1 MKKLLLA
8 TLALT
13 SVITFSETI
22 HQIQGVTHTS
32 PYNQKMVKNVRG
44 IVTAVVKDG
53 FYMQSRKF
61 DRNIKTSEGIY
72 VESKNLPNVGEYVS
86 VNGMVYEKQ
95 FGRPSE
101 SELTVTSIKAG
112 DDIKVISKG
121 NKVKAVNI
129 DPRKVPMKVYVGKFN
144 EKLNPKKNAMDFYE
158 SLEGMLVKVHKP
170 LITGADEDRG
180 EVCVVPEY
188 GKYVKDKTNHGGV
201 RYTYKNEQTQR
212 ILIKSELFK
221 LSQGKRYEGKYID
234 PSFTPNPGDRFSR
247 DIQGVLTYDKSNY
260 KLINTSPLPKIKD
273 GKIKRDKL
281 NIKYDKNKL
290 SIVSYN
296 IENFTIA
303 DGGQKRVDV
312 LAKQVRDDLH
322 TPDILGLAEVG
333 DNDGGNVTS
342 KVVSADKVLDAI
354 VEGIKKATGV
364 EYKWLS
370 ADPEDGKDGG
380 WPAMHIRNA
389 ILYRTDKLELPYF
402 KQGDSKVDTEI
413 KEGKLTFNPGRLGNN
428 KEFYKE
434 VRKSLVAHL
443 VLKDSKK
450 DVFIVVNHLKS
461 KRFDDKIY
469 SKNQPVK
476 RKSEDLRIPEGKYV
490 GQFLKE
496 INKQKPNAI
505 ILSMGDMNDFEF
517 SPTLKAM
524 KTNLMVSAVESLPK
538 NQRHTYVYQGNSQV
552 LDNLLVNKKYAKG
565 MKVDILNINSEFT
578 ISQGYFSDH
587 DPVYM
592 QINVK

>member
-121 NKVKAVNI
+121 NKVKAVMI

-370 ADPEDGKDGG
+370 TDPEDGKDGG

-413 KEGKLTFNPGRLGNN
+413 KGGKLTFNPGRLGNN
-428 KEFYKE
+428 KEFYKD

-469 SKNQPVK
+469 SKNQPVN

>member
-428 KEFYKE
+428 KEFYKD

>member
-234 PSFTPNPGDRFSR
+234 PSFTPNPGDRFSS

-290 SIVSYN
+290 SVVSYN

-428 KEFYKE
+428 KEFYKD

>member
-121 NKVKAVNI
+121 NKVKAVMI

-234 PSFTPNPGDRFSR
+234 PSFTPNPGDRFSS

-290 SIVSYN
+290 SVVSYN

-402 KQGDSKVDTEI
+402 KQGDSKVDVEI
-413 KEGKLTFNPGRLGNN
+413 KGGKLTFNPGRLGNN
-428 KEFYKE
+428 KEFFKD

>member
-129 DPRKVPMKVYVGKFN
+129 DPRKVPMKVYVGKFH

-290 SIVSYN
+290 SVVSYN

-428 KEFYKE
+428 KEFYKD

-524 KTNLMVSAVESLPK
+524 KTDVMVSAVEQLPK
-538 NQRHTYVYQGNSQV
+538 NQRHTYIYQGNAQV
-552 LDNLLVNKKYAKG
+552 LDNLLVNNKYAKK
-565 MKVDILNINSEFT
+565 MKVDILNINSEST
-578 ISQGYFSDH
+578 KAQGYFSDH
-587 DPVYM
+587 DPIFI
-592 QINVK
+592 QIDVK

>member
-121 NKVKAVNI
+121 NKVKAVMI

-234 PSFTPNPGDRFSR
+234 PSFTPNPGDRFSS

-290 SIVSYN
+290 SVVSYN

-413 KEGKLTFNPGRLGNN
+413 KGGKLTFNPGRLGNN
-428 KEFYKE
+428 KEFYKD

>member
-121 NKVKAVNI
+121 NKVKAVMI

-234 PSFTPNPGDRFSR
+234 PSFTPNPGDRFSS

-402 KQGDSKVDTEI
+402 KQGDSKVDAEI
-413 KEGKLTFNPGRLGNN
+413 KGGKLTFNPGRLGNN
-428 KEFYKE
+428 KEFYKD

-443 VLKDSKK
+443 VLKNSKK

>member
-380 WPAMHIRNA
+380 WPDMHIRNA

>member
-234 PSFTPNPGDRFSR
+234 PSFTPNPGDRFSS

-290 SIVSYN
+290 SVVSYN

-342 KVVSADKVLDAI
+342 KVVSANKVLDAI
-354 VEGIKKATGV
+354 VEGIKKVTGV

-370 ADPEDGKDGG
+370 VDPEDGKDGG

-428 KEFYKE
+428 KEFYKD

-538 NQRHTYVYQGNSQV
+538 NQRHIYVYQGNSQV

>member
-121 NKVKAVNI
+121 NKVKAVMI

-428 KEFYKE
+428 KEFYKD

>member
-121 NKVKAVNI
+121 NKVKAVMI

-428 KEFYKE
+428 KEFYKD

-524 KTNLMVSAVESLPK
+524 KTNLMLSAVESLPK

>member
-121 NKVKAVNI
+121 NKVKAVMI

-402 KQGDSKVDTEI
+402 KQGDSKVDAEI

-428 KEFYKE
+428 KEFYKD

>member
-22 HQIQGVTHTS
+22 YQIQGVTHTS

-234 PSFTPNPGDRFSR
+234 PSFTPNPGDRFSS

-290 SIVSYN
+290 SVVSYN

-428 KEFYKE
+428 KEFYKD

>member
-1 MKKLLLA
+1 
-8 TLALT
+8 
-13 SVITFSETI
+13 
-22 HQIQGVTHTS
+22 
-32 PYNQKMVKNVRG
+32 
-44 IVTAVVKDG
+44 
-53 FYMQSRKF
+53 
-61 DRNIKTSEGIY
+61 
-72 VESKNLPNVGEYVS
+72 
-86 VNGMVYEKQ
+86 
-95 FGRPSE
+95 
-101 SELTVTSIKAG
+101 
-112 DDIKVISKG
+112 
-121 NKVKAVNI
+121 
-129 DPRKVPMKVYVGKFN
+129 MKVYVGKFH

-428 KEFYKE
+428 KEFYKD

>member
-121 NKVKAVNI
+121 NKVKSVSI
-129 DPRKVPMKVYVGKFN
+129 DPIKVPMKVYVGKFH

-312 LAKQVRDDLH
+312 LAKQVHDDLH

-428 KEFYKE
+428 KEFYKD

>member
-234 PSFTPNPGDRFSR
+234 PSFTPNPGDRFSS

-290 SIVSYN
+290 SVVSYN

-342 KVVSADKVLDAI
+342 KVVSANKVLDAI
-354 VEGIKKATGV
+354 VEGIKKVTGV

-370 ADPEDGKDGG
+370 VDPEDGKDGG

-428 KEFYKE
+428 KEFYKD

>member
-121 NKVKAVNI
+121 NKVKAVMI

-234 PSFTPNPGDRFSR
+234 PSFTPNPGDRFSS

-290 SIVSYN
+290 SVVSYN

-312 LAKQVRDDLH
+312 LAKQVHDDLH

-428 KEFYKE
+428 KEFYKD

>member
-121 NKVKAVNI
+121 NKVKAVMI

-234 PSFTPNPGDRFSR
+234 PSFTPNPGDRFSS

-428 KEFYKE
+428 KEFYKD

>member
-158 SLEGMLVKVHKP
+158 SVEGMLVKVHKP

-234 PSFTPNPGDRFSR
+234 PSFTPNPGDRFSS

-290 SIVSYN
+290 SVVSYN

-354 VEGIKKATGV
+354 VEGIKKVTGV

-428 KEFYKE
+428 KEFYKD

>member
-121 NKVKAVNI
+121 NKVKAVMI

-428 KEFYKE
+428 KEFYKD

-592 QINVK
+592 QINIK

>member
-290 SIVSYN
+290 SVVSYN

-428 KEFYKE
+428 KEFYKD

>member
-129 DPRKVPMKVYVGKFN
+129 DPRKVPMKVYVGKFH

-290 SIVSYN
+290 SVVSYN

-428 KEFYKE
+428 KEFYKD

-578 ISQGYFSDH
+578 ILQGYFSDH

>member
-129 DPRKVPMKVYVGKFN
+129 DPRKVPMKVYVGKFH

-290 SIVSYN
+290 SVVSYN

-428 KEFYKE
+428 KEFYKD

>member
-221 LSQGKRYEGKYID
+221 LSQGKRYEGNYID
-234 PSFTPNPGDRFSR
+234 PSFTPNPGDRFSS

-290 SIVSYN
+290 SVVSYN

-413 KEGKLTFNPGRLGNN
+413 KGGKLTFNPGRLGNN
-428 KEFYKE
+428 KEFYKD

>member
-129 DPRKVPMKVYVGKFN
+129 DPRKVPMKVYVGKFH

-428 KEFYKE
+428 KEFYKD

>member
-129 DPRKVPMKVYVGKFN
+129 DPRKVPMKVYVGKFH

-290 SIVSYN
+290 SVVSYN

-402 KQGDSKVDTEI
+402 KQGDSKVDVEI
-413 KEGKLTFNPGRLGNN
+413 KGGKLTFNPGRLGNN
-428 KEFYKE
+428 KEFYKD